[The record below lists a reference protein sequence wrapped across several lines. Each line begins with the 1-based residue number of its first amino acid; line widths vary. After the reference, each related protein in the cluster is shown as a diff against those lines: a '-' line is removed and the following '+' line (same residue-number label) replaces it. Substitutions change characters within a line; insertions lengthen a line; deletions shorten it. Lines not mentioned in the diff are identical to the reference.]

1 MTAAIQERYRLQND
15 REVHLND
22 VQCVRGVRFLLR
34 KLQTKIYVKG
44 KSIGNNIEIMKYE
57 KLSFNI
63 SDGNFVV
70 ADVFDKFFQIK
81 I

>member
-1 MTAAIQERYRLQND
+1 MND
-15 REVHLND
+15 A
-22 VQCVRGVRFLLR
+22 QCVRGVRFLLR
-34 KLQTKIYVKG
+34 KLEAKIYVKG

-81 I
+81 M

>member
-1 MTAAIQERYRLQND
+1 MTVAIQERYRLQND
-15 REVHLND
+15 RGVHLND
-22 VQCVRGVRFLLR
+22 AQCVCGVRFLLR
-34 KLQTKIYVKG
+34 KLQTKIYVKR
-44 KSIGNNIEIMKYE
+44 KSIGNTIEIMNYE
-57 KLSFNI
+57 KFSFNI